1 MEHWHLFFKWPTVHN
16 LIYIYHLNHCK
27 LYILEKIQTNM
38 MHVLHIDLISKNLV
52 WNDQKYFEKKIPGI
66 MIVITWEVVEHK
78 NLSNKNKVY
87 PKAICHRIK
96 TIIFLHLTM
105 TPLHTIYIIPHLKI
119 WKRLKSLNDRAAYS
133 WGVFFSWS
141 NKAMSDTHL
150 QASFLM
156 SPNLKSFIPKQ
167 GIQVLLHRQNKTFPV
182 PGYFTSL
189 FDVHLI
195 FSL

>member
-1 MEHWHLFFKWPTVHN
+1 MKW
-16 LIYIYHLNHCK
+16 LK
-27 LYILEKIQTNM
+27 KI
-38 MHVLHIDLISKNLV
+38 
-52 WNDQKYFEKKIPGI
+52 WKKIPGI

-105 TPLHTIYIIPHLKI
+105 TPLHIMYIIPHLKI

-141 NKAMSDTHL
+141 NKAVWHSFTGKFPYVPKSKIFYTQTGYSSLTL
-150 QASFLM
+150 QTEQNVP
-156 SPNLKSFIPKQ
+156 SPW
-167 GIQVLLHRQNKTFPV
+167 LLHFLVWRSFN
-182 PGYFTSL
+182 
-189 FDVHLI
+189 I
-195 FSL
+195 